1 MDANQLLYF
10 LRGFF
15 ELTDEP
21 TAAQIR
27 LIRKEVLAARS
38 THEIPP
44 ALLNSLPSQ
53 KPCCDGC
60 AGKTLTS

>member
-21 TAAQIR
+21 TEAQIR

-38 THEIPP
+38 TNEFPSH
-44 ALLNSLPSQ
+44 LLQ

-60 AGKTLTS
+60 AGKNS